1 VREKSRSQNNRGQ
14 SSIVDGPNTSPT
26 LVRRCPGLKCGESC
40 WVTGDARCCVRPQAE
55 HEALDVRRWYEAR
68 REGLGNELGAE
79 VDEMVARI
87 AANPLAFQRVRGET
101 RRGVLKRFP
110 YAIYFRTTAT
120 EIIVLAIHGR
130 QDPSRW
136 QTRS

>member
-1 VREKSRSQNNRGQ
+1 MTRDV
-14 SSIVDGPNTSPT
+14 VF
-26 LVRRCPGLKCGESC
+26 
-40 WVTGDARCCVRPQAE
+40 RPQAE
-55 HEALDVRRWYEAR
+55 DEALEVRRWYEAR
-68 REGLGNELGAE
+68 REGLGNEFGAE

-87 AANPLAFQRVRGET
+87 AETPLAFQRVRGDT
-101 RRGVLKRFP
+101 RRGVLRKFP
-110 YAIYFRTTAT
+110 YAIYFRETTT

>member
-1 VREKSRSQNNRGQ
+1 MTRDV
-14 SSIVDGPNTSPT
+14 VF
-26 LVRRCPGLKCGESC
+26 
-40 WVTGDARCCVRPQAE
+40 RPQAE
-55 HEALDVRRWYEAR
+55 LEALEVQRWYEAR
-68 REGLGNELGAE
+68 REGLGNEFGLE
-79 VDEMVARI
+79 VDEIVARI
-87 AANPLAFQRVRGET
+87 AANPLTFQRVRGET

-110 YAIYFRTTAT
+110 YAIYFRATST